1 MDDAVTSG
9 SIYVRPKAIYT
20 SSLRHTC
27 TCVYVHLHCAF
38 TRCTPP
44 PRRSGDVP
52 REPPVCPHPPLCFA
66 INARPPL
73 GFCYYFAYGLD
84 MNPDRWGGQ
93 CMNPHRGD
101 TCVHGQVHSR
111 RVQIFYVW
119 FYRIKLFIFV
129 VVLRHSDIMPRYVV
143 WVWRRCTP
151 VYLSG
156 SVPTSGARG
165 RRGCGVCCSAFKW
178 SSTKKVG
185 TYQCTRVW
193 RFTHL
198 LNNGASLIIRRHY
211 VCLQQ
216 NNTLACTYLSVLI
229 YHSFVTSSWPYQ
241 VKTTTPAACRTSS
254 TAPAAR

>member
-1 MDDAVTSG
+1 MYLCIRTFTLC
-9 SIYVRPKAIYT
+9 IYT
-20 SSLRHTC
+20 VHAPPPQVWRRAAGAARLPPPTTLLRHQ
-27 TCVYVHLHCAF
+27 
-38 TRCTPP
+38 
-44 PRRSGDVP
+44 RSPTAGILLLL
-52 REPPVCPHPPLCFA
+52 RLRSRHEPWQV
-66 INARPPL
+66 
-73 GFCYYFAYGLD
+73 
-84 MNPDRWGGQ
+84 GGQ